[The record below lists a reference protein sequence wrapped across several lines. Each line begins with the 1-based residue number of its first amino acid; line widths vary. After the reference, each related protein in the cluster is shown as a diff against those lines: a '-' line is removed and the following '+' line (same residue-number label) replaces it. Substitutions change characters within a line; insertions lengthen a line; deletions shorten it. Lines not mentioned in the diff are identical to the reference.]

1 MGGSKGGSVGSY
13 SSGSADNVGNVLDKY
28 GANETGGKIAK
39 VKFTADPIQ
48 SYPYTTILSCSTHI
62 CTYVNI

>member
-13 SSGSADNVGNVLDKY
+13 SSGSADPVGNVLDKY

-39 VKFTADPIQ
+39 VILTPIP
-48 SYPYTTILSCSTHI
+48 SYPLRIIYQAYEVS
-62 CTYVNI
+62 YK